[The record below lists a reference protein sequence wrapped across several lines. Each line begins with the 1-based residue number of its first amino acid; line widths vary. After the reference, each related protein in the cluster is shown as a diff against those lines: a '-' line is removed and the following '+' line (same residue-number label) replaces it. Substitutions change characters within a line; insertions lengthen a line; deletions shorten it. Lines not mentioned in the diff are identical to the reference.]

1 VTIIHYSRS
10 CPTRVTLAMPARTVH
25 QILEY
30 TKVDGTC
37 HHERATQQREQDRRL
52 FTTRKDIRCRLPRLC
67 AIRSSESAWSQR
79 RERFLLRTRN
89 RYRRKHH
96 GTNKIN
102 DSCEEHRSRPR
113 RLCFDIFLESF
124 GTGEMNKRTGLLRL
138 MIVHIHPLRTG
149 IATGATHVAERLAIP
164 GRPG

>member
-37 HHERATQQREQDRRL
+37 HLAHATQQREQDRRL
-52 FTTRKDIRCRLPRLC
+52 FTTRKDIRCRRPRLC
-67 AIRSSESAWSQR
+67 AFRSSESAWSQR

-89 RYRRKHH
+89 R
-96 GTNKIN
+96 
-102 DSCEEHRSRPR
+102 
-113 RLCFDIFLESF
+113 RL
-124 GTGEMNKRTGLLRL
+124 
-138 MIVHIHPLRTG
+138 
-149 IATGATHVAERLAIP
+149 ERLKVSTTCVSRAMP
-164 GRPG
+164 AEDLFDQVLAKPSGQWSRAQ